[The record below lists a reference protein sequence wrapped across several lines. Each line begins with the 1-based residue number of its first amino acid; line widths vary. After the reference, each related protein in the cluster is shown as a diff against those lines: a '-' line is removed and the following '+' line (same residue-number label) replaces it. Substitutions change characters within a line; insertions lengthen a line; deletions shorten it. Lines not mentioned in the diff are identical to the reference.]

1 MAADIIDKATGAVE
15 QSALDSIDLDSASI
29 VRLDMSRDAV
39 VALEKSEKD
48 LLVRLADG
56 QVIRVADFYERFDG
70 RDNNLILRE
79 ADGTQWLA
87 QSSSRFP
94 RFSLLNDL
102 DELIGAAGSAGAAG
116 SSLVLPA
123 ILGGV
128 GLAGVAAATSGGG
141 RRAR

>member
-56 QVIRVADFYERFDG
+56 HPR
-70 RDNNLILRE
+70 
-79 ADGTQWLA
+79 
-87 QSSSRFP
+87 SRFL
-94 RFSLLNDL
+94 RTL
-102 DELIGAAGSAGAAG
+102 
-116 SSLVLPA
+116 
-123 ILGGV
+123 
-128 GLAGVAAATSGGG
+128 
-141 RRAR
+141 